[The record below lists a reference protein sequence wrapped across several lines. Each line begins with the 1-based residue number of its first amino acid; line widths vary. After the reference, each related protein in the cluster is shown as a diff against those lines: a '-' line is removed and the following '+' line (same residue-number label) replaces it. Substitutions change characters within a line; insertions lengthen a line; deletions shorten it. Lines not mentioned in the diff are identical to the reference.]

1 MRSTCPPHPGVCWKL
16 VSKGLAPAK
25 YIIVFVLAF
34 GSMDGQDVLIYGCM
48 CIDIFDR
55 IQMYRLYK
63 LIFSVMITKG
73 SGKLTRGSREPLQLT
88 PALMSFPF
96 KGLHMCNCLPAR
108 LHIMKLF
115 NEISIVQDREN
126 RRN

>member
-1 MRSTCPPHPGVCWKL
+1 MTPHPGVCWKL

-34 GSMDGQDVLIYGCM
+34 GSMDGQDVFIYGCM

-73 SGKLTRGSREPLQLT
+73 SGKLTRGSREPPAAHPRPYVVPLQGT
-88 PALMSFPF
+88 T
-96 KGLHMCNCLPAR
+96 H
-108 LHIMKLF
+108 
-115 NEISIVQDREN
+115 V
-126 RRN
+126 